1 VTDEDQFFEFLQ
13 ESLRCIDQEELN
25 GVFQA
30 WTQRIQKVSKANG
43 DYVRW

>member
-1 VTDEDQFFEFLQ
+1 VADEDQFFESLQ
-13 ESLRCIDQEELN
+13 EIFIGIDQEEIN

-30 WTQRIQKVSKANG
+30 WVQRIQEVSQGNG